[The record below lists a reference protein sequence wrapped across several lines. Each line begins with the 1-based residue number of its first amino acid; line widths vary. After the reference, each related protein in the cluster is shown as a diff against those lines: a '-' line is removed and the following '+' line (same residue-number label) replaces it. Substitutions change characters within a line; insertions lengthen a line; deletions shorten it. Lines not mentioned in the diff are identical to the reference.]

1 MKRKTIYLSFVL
13 IALAFIS
20 RVSVNAASYN
30 YDFFQ
35 NTVHSS
41 EGLAYKDTFY
51 LNDFIT
57 NSDYEEA
64 IKTNPLTVKGD
75 RTSFTAALSDIYV
88 DDSTDNKKIYLLDSA
103 FNDTTPSK
111 IKVQCT
117 KDGKVVKTEVSITNN
132 STVYIIN
139 DEYKM
144 EFSFDLLKITE
155 EVQEKLAE
163 YYGVSMD
170 GTLFTDKQITSA
182 DSIEKS
188 TRRCPFFNASF
199 EGGKTYEPAVVCYGA
214 DGICVAGDYIYIADK
229 YNSRILRV
237 NVSAGYEN
245 AIVDEVFLT
254 PNDIIFYQLSDVG
267 KYDEDGVLIDQS
279 VRTTYLPSKIAVDR
293 DGRVYTIAS
302 STYEGI
308 IEYNANGEFNRFLG
322 KNLVTKRSW
331 WTFLLTDAQY
341 ETLARNNPNQFTNLI
356 IDDRNLI
363 YATAKPDSNAT
374 VAQQM
379 IKLINTSGSD
389 VLKRNGYV
397 TPDGD
402 VKYSQFVK
410 PAVTGPSIFVAIDSN
425 DARIYSALD
434 QTRGRIF
441 TYDDEGNLLYISA
454 EKGSL
459 ANTLQTPVGLKYFK
473 VNKNNQEQEYLLVLD
488 QGSKSLLVYETTEF
502 GKLVNEA
509 TSLYLNNKV
518 DQAKIVWEDV
528 VKMNSNYELGYI
540 GIGKSILRDA
550 NSEKDKEVQ
559 LAKYKQAMEMF
570 ELGHDKEYYSD
581 AYKQYRNI
589 NIKDNFSIMMT
600 GFVLLLAFTV
610 TLKVFKAKQK
620 KDLIK
625 AQKEASVDNE

>member
-1 MKRKTIYLSFVL
+1 MKRKTIFLSFVL
-13 IALAFIS
+13 ITLAFIS
-20 RVSVNAASYN
+20 RVTVNAASYN
-30 YDFFQ
+30 YDFYQ
-35 NTVHSS
+35 NTVYSS

-51 LNDFIT
+51 LGDFIT
-57 NSDYEEA
+57 NSSYEEE
-64 IKTNPLTVKGD
+64 IKTNPLTIKGD
-75 RTSFTAALSDIYV
+75 RTSFTAALADIYV
-88 DDSTDNKKIYLLDSA
+88 DDTTKKIYLLDSA
-103 FNDTTPSK
+103 FNDTTSSK
-111 IKVQCT
+111 VKVECT
-117 KDGKVVKTEVSITNN
+117 KEGKVVKTEVSITNN

-139 DEYKM
+139 EEYKM
-144 EFSFDLLKITE
+144 EFSFDLLRITE

-170 GTLFTDKQITSA
+170 PTQFTDKQITSA

-199 EGGKTYEPAVVCYGA
+199 DGGKTYEPAVVCYGA
-214 DGICVAGDYIYIADK
+214 DGICVAGNYIYIADK

-237 NVSAGYEN
+237 NVSEGY
-245 AIVDEVFLT
+245 IVDEVFLT
-254 PNDIIFYQLSDVG
+254 PNDIIFYQLSDEG
-267 KYDEDGVLIDQS
+267 KYDEEGKLIDQQ

-308 IEYNANGEFNRFLG
+308 IEYNSNGEFNRFLG

-341 ETLARNNPNQFTNLI
+341 ETLSSNNPNQFTNLI

-402 VKYSQFVK
+402 VKYTQFVK
-410 PAVTGPSIFVAIDSN
+410 PAVTGPSIFVAIDLN

-459 ANTLQTPVGLKYFK
+459 ANTLQTPVGLKYF
-473 VNKNNQEQEYLLVLD
+473 NNNQGEEYVLVLD

-509 TSLYLNNKV
+509 TSLYLNNKI
-518 DQAKIVWEDV
+518 DQAKLVWEDV

-550 NSEKDKEVQ
+550 NSEKDKELQ
-559 LAKYKQAMEMF
+559 LAKYKEAMEMF

-589 NIKDNFSIMMT
+589 LIKDNFSIMMT
-600 GFVLLLAFTV
+600 GFVLVLAFTV
-610 TLKVFKAKQK
+610 TLKVFRAKQK
-620 KDLIK
+620 KDLLK
-625 AQKEASVDNE
+625 AQKEASEDNE

>member
-1 MKRKTIYLSFVL
+1 MKRKTIFLSFVF
-13 IALAFIS
+13 IALVFVS
-20 RVSVNAASYN
+20 RVTINSASYN

-35 NTVHSS
+35 NTVYSS

-51 LNDFIT
+51 LNDFLV
-57 NSDYEEA
+57 NSSYEDE
-64 IKTNPLTVKGD
+64 IKNNPLTVKGD

-88 DDSTDNKKIYLLDSA
+88 DDTTQKIYLLDSA
-103 FNDTTPSK
+103 FNDTTTST
-111 IKVQCT
+111 IKVECSDD
-117 KDGKVVKTEVSITNN
+117 KGKKIQTTAKITNN

-139 DEYKM
+139 NEYKM
-144 EFSFDLLKITE
+144 EFSFDLLRITE
-155 EVQEKLAE
+155 EVQETLAE

-170 GTLFTDKQITSA
+170 ASQFTLKQIESA
-182 DSIEKS
+182 DSIEKAS
-188 TRRCPFFNASF
+188 RRCPFFSASF
-199 EGGKTYEPAVVCYGA
+199 DGGSTYEPAVVCYGA
-214 DGICVAGDYIYIADK
+214 DGICVVGNYIYIADK

-237 NVSAGYEN
+237 NVSEGY
-245 AIVDEVFLT
+245 IVDEVFLT
-254 PNDIIFYQLSDVG
+254 PNDIIFFQIGDDG
-267 KYDEDGVLIDQS
+267 KYDEEGKLIDQQ

-308 IEYNANGEFNRFLG
+308 IEYNANGDFNRFLG

-341 ETLARNNPNQFTNLI
+341 ETLSRNNPNQFTNLI
-356 IDDRNLI
+356 IDERNLI
-363 YATAKPDSNAT
+363 YATAKPDSDAT

-402 VKYSQFVK
+402 VKYTQFVK
-410 PAVTGPSIFVAIDSN
+410 PAIEGPSIFVAIDANNS
-425 DARIYSALD
+425 RIYSALD
-434 QTRGRIF
+434 QTRGRVF

-454 EKGSL
+454 EKGTL
-459 ANTLQTPVGLKYFK
+459 ANTLQTPVGLKYFTK
-473 VNKNNQEQEYLLVLD
+473 VENNVSNEYLLILD

-502 GKLVNEA
+502 GKLVNKA
-509 TSLYLNNKV
+509 TSLYLNNKI
-518 DQAKIVWEDV
+518 DEAKAVWEDV

-550 NSEKDKEVQ
+550 NSENDKELQ
-559 LAKYKQAMEMF
+559 LEKYKEAMEMF
-570 ELGHDKEYYSD
+570 ELGHDKKYYSD

-589 NIKDNFSIMMT
+589 MIKDNFSIIMT
-600 GFVLLLAFTV
+600 GFVLLLAFSV

-620 KDLIK
+620 KDILK
-625 AQKEASVDNE
+625 ANKEASDDYE

>member
-1 MKRKTIYLSFVL
+1 MKRKTIFLSFVL

-35 NTVHSS
+35 NTVYSS

-51 LNDFIT
+51 LTDFIT
-57 NSDYEEA
+57 NSSYEEE
-64 IKTNPLTVKGD
+64 IKTNPLTVKGN

-88 DDSTDNKKIYLLDSA
+88 DDTTKKIYLLDSA
-103 FNDTTPSK
+103 FNDTTPSTV
-111 IKVQCT
+111 KVECT

-139 DEYKM
+139 EEYKM

-170 GTLFTDKQITSA
+170 PTQFTDKQITSA

-199 EGGKTYEPAVVCYGA
+199 DGGNTYEPAVVCYGA
-214 DGICVAGDYIYIADK
+214 DGICVAGNYIYIADK

-237 NVSAGYEN
+237 NVSEGYV
-245 AIVDEVFLT
+245 VDEVFLT
-254 PNDIIFYQLSDVG
+254 PNDIIFYQLSDIG
-267 KYDEDGVLIDQS
+267 KYDEDGKLIDQS

-308 IEYNANGEFNRFLG
+308 IEYNSNGEFNRFLG

-341 ETLARNNPNQFTNLI
+341 ETLSSNNPNQFTNLI

-397 TPDGD
+397 KPDGD
-402 VKYSQFVK
+402 VKYTQFVK

-459 ANTLQTPVGLKYFK
+459 ANTLQTPVGLKYF
-473 VNKNNQEQEYLLVLD
+473 NNNQGQEYVLVLD

-509 TSLYLNNKV
+509 TSLYLNNKI
-518 DQAKIVWEDV
+518 DQAKLVWEDV

-550 NSEKDKEVQ
+550 NSENDKELQ
-559 LAKYKQAMEMF
+559 LAKYKEAMEMF

-589 NIKDNFSIMMT
+589 LIKDNFSIMMT
-600 GFVLLLAFTV
+600 GFVLVLAFTV

-620 KDLIK
+620 KDLLK
-625 AQKEASVDNE
+625 AQKEASEDNE

>member
-1 MKRKTIYLSFVL
+1 MKRKTIFLSFVL
-13 IALAFIS
+13 ITLAFIS
-20 RVSVNAASYN
+20 RVTVNAASYN
-30 YDFFQ
+30 YDFYQ
-35 NTVHSS
+35 NTVYSS

-51 LNDFIT
+51 LGDFIT
-57 NSDYEEA
+57 NSSYEEE
-64 IKTNPLTVKGD
+64 IKTNPLTIKGD
-75 RTSFTAALSDIYV
+75 RTSFTAALADIYV
-88 DDSTDNKKIYLLDSA
+88 DDTTKKIYLLDSA
-103 FNDTTPSK
+103 FNDTTSSK
-111 IKVQCT
+111 VKVECT

-139 DEYKM
+139 EEYKM
-144 EFSFDLLKITE
+144 EFSFDLLRITE

-170 GTLFTDKQITSA
+170 PTQFTDKQITSA

-199 EGGKTYEPAVVCYGA
+199 DGGKTYEPAVVCYGA
-214 DGICVAGDYIYIADK
+214 DGICVAGNYIYIADK

-237 NVSAGYEN
+237 NVSEGY
-245 AIVDEVFLT
+245 IVDEVFLT
-254 PNDIIFYQLSDVG
+254 PNDIIFYQLSDEG
-267 KYDEDGVLIDQS
+267 KYDEEGKLIDQQ

-308 IEYNANGEFNRFLG
+308 IEYNSNGEFNRFLG

-341 ETLARNNPNQFTNLI
+341 ETLSSNNPNQFTNLI

-397 TPDGD
+397 KPDGD

-410 PAVTGPSIFVAIDSN
+410 PAITGPSIFVSIDSN

-459 ANTLQTPVGLKYFK
+459 ANTLQTPVSLKYF
-473 VNKNNQEQEYLLVLD
+473 NNNQGDEYVLVLD

-509 TSLYLNNKV
+509 TSLYLNNKI
-518 DQAKIVWEDV
+518 DQAKLVWEDV

-550 NSEKDKEVQ
+550 NSENDKDLQ
-559 LAKYKQAMEMF
+559 LAKYKEAMEMF
-570 ELGHDKEYYSD
+570 ELGHDKKYYSD

-589 NIKDNFSIMMT
+589 LIKDNFSIMMT
-600 GFVLLLAFTV
+600 GFVLVLAFTV

-620 KDLIK
+620 KELLK
-625 AQKEASVDNE
+625 AQKEASEDNE

>member
-1 MKRKTIYLSFVL
+1 MKRKTIFLSFVL
-13 IALAFIS
+13 ITLAFIS
-20 RVSVNAASYN
+20 RVTVNAASYN
-30 YDFFQ
+30 YDFYQ
-35 NTVHSS
+35 NTVYSS

-51 LNDFIT
+51 LGDFIT
-57 NSDYEEA
+57 NSSYEEE

-75 RTSFTAALSDIYV
+75 RTSFTAALADIYV
-88 DDSTDNKKIYLLDSA
+88 DDTTKKIYLLDSA
-103 FNDTTPSK
+103 FNDTTSSK
-111 IKVQCT
+111 VKVECT

-139 DEYKM
+139 EEYKM
-144 EFSFDLLKITE
+144 EFSFDLLRITE

-170 GTLFTDKQITSA
+170 PTQFTDKQITSA

-199 EGGKTYEPAVVCYGA
+199 DGGKTYEPAVVCYGA
-214 DGICVAGDYIYIADK
+214 DGICVAGNYIYIADK

-237 NVSAGYEN
+237 NVSEGY
-245 AIVDEVFLT
+245 IVDEVFLT
-254 PNDIIFYQLSDVG
+254 PNDIIFYQLSDEG
-267 KYDEDGVLIDQS
+267 KYDEEGKLIDQQ

-308 IEYNANGEFNRFLG
+308 IEYNSNGEFNRFLG

-341 ETLARNNPNQFTNLI
+341 ETLSSNNPNQFTNLI

-397 TPDGD
+397 KPDGD

-410 PAVTGPSIFVAIDSN
+410 PAITGPSIFVSIDSN

-459 ANTLQTPVGLKYFK
+459 ANTLQTPVSLKYF
-473 VNKNNQEQEYLLVLD
+473 NNNQGEEYVLVLD

-509 TSLYLNNKV
+509 TSLYLNNKI
-518 DQAKIVWEDV
+518 DQAKLVWEDV

-550 NSEKDKEVQ
+550 NSENDKELQ
-559 LAKYKQAMEMF
+559 LAKYKEAMEMF
-570 ELGHDKEYYSD
+570 ELGHDKKYYSD

-589 NIKDNFSIMMT
+589 LIKDNFSIMMT
-600 GFVLLLAFTV
+600 GFVLVLAFTV

-620 KDLIK
+620 KDLLK
-625 AQKEASVDNE
+625 AEKEASEDNE

>member
-1 MKRKTIYLSFVL
+1 MKRKTIFLSFVL

-20 RVSVNAASYN
+20 RVTVNAASYN
-30 YDFFQ
+30 YDFYQ
-35 NTVHSS
+35 NTVYSS

-51 LNDFIT
+51 LGDFIT
-57 NSDYEEA
+57 NSSYEEE

-75 RTSFTAALSDIYV
+75 RTSFTAALADIYV
-88 DDSTDNKKIYLLDSA
+88 DDTTKKIYLLDSA
-103 FNDTTPSK
+103 FNDTTSSK
-111 IKVQCT
+111 VKVECT

-139 DEYKM
+139 EEYKM
-144 EFSFDLLKITE
+144 EFSFDLLRITE

-170 GTLFTDKQITSA
+170 PTQFTDKQITSA

-199 EGGKTYEPAVVCYGA
+199 DGGKTYEPAVVCYGA
-214 DGICVAGDYIYIADK
+214 DGICVAGNYIYIADK

-237 NVSAGYEN
+237 NVSEGY
-245 AIVDEVFLT
+245 IVDEVFLT
-254 PNDIIFYQLSDVG
+254 PNDIIFYQLSDEG
-267 KYDEDGVLIDQS
+267 KYDEEGKLIDQQ

-308 IEYNANGEFNRFLG
+308 IEYNSNGEFNRFLG

-341 ETLARNNPNQFTNLI
+341 ETLSSNNPNQFTNLI

-397 TPDGD
+397 KPDGD

-410 PAVTGPSIFVAIDSN
+410 PAITGPSIFVSIDSN

-459 ANTLQTPVGLKYFK
+459 ANTLQTPVSLKYF
-473 VNKNNQEQEYLLVLD
+473 NNNQGEEYVLVLD

-509 TSLYLNNKV
+509 TSLYLNNKI
-518 DQAKIVWEDV
+518 DQAKLVWEDV

-550 NSEKDKEVQ
+550 NSENDKDLQ
-559 LAKYKQAMEMF
+559 LAKYKEAMEMF
-570 ELGHDKEYYSD
+570 ELGHDKKYYSD

-589 NIKDNFSIMMT
+589 LIKDNFSIMMT
-600 GFVLLLAFTV
+600 GFVLVLAFTV

-620 KDLIK
+620 KDLLK
-625 AQKEASVDNE
+625 AEKEASEDNE

>member
-1 MKRKTIYLSFVL
+1 MKRKTIFLSFVL
-13 IALAFIS
+13 ITLAFIS
-20 RVSVNAASYN
+20 RVTVNAASYN
-30 YDFFQ
+30 YDFYQ
-35 NTVHSS
+35 NTVYSS

-51 LNDFIT
+51 LGDFIT
-57 NSDYEEA
+57 NSSYEEE

-75 RTSFTAALSDIYV
+75 RTSFTAALADIYV
-88 DDSTDNKKIYLLDSA
+88 DDTTKKIYLLDSA
-103 FNDTTPSK
+103 FNDTTSSK
-111 IKVQCT
+111 VKVECT

-139 DEYKM
+139 EEYKM
-144 EFSFDLLKITE
+144 EFSFDLLRITE

-170 GTLFTDKQITSA
+170 PTQFTDKQITSA

-199 EGGKTYEPAVVCYGA
+199 DGGKTYEPAVVCYGA
-214 DGICVAGDYIYIADK
+214 DGICVAGNYIYIADK

-237 NVSAGYEN
+237 NVSEGY
-245 AIVDEVFLT
+245 IVDEVFLT
-254 PNDIIFYQLSDVG
+254 PNDIIFYQLSDEG
-267 KYDEDGVLIDQS
+267 KYDEEGKLIDQQ

-308 IEYNANGEFNRFLG
+308 IEYNSNGEFNRFLG

-341 ETLARNNPNQFTNLI
+341 ETLSSNNPNQFTNLI

-397 TPDGD
+397 KPDGD

-410 PAVTGPSIFVAIDSN
+410 PAITGPSIFVSIDSN

-459 ANTLQTPVGLKYFK
+459 ANTLQTPVSLKYF
-473 VNKNNQEQEYLLVLD
+473 NNNQGDEYVLVLD

-509 TSLYLNNKV
+509 TSLYLNNKI
-518 DQAKIVWEDV
+518 DQAKLVWEDV

-550 NSEKDKEVQ
+550 NSENDKDLQ
-559 LAKYKQAMEMF
+559 LAKYKEAMEMF
-570 ELGHDKEYYSD
+570 ELGHDKKYYSD

-589 NIKDNFSIMMT
+589 LIKDNFSIMMT
-600 GFVLLLAFTV
+600 GFVLVLAFTV

-620 KDLIK
+620 KDLLK
-625 AQKEASVDNE
+625 AEKEASEDNE

>member
-1 MKRKTIYLSFVL
+1 MKRKTIFLSFVL
-13 IALAFIS
+13 ITLAFIS
-20 RVSVNAASYN
+20 RVTVNAASYN
-30 YDFFQ
+30 YDFYQ
-35 NTVHSS
+35 NTVYSS

-51 LNDFIT
+51 LGDFIT
-57 NSDYEEA
+57 NSSYEEE
-64 IKTNPLTVKGD
+64 IKTNPLTIKGD
-75 RTSFTAALSDIYV
+75 RTSFTAALADIYV
-88 DDSTDNKKIYLLDSA
+88 DDTTKKIYLLDSA
-103 FNDTTPSK
+103 FNDTTSSK
-111 IKVQCT
+111 VKVECT
-117 KDGKVVKTEVSITNN
+117 KEGKVVKTEVSITNN

-139 DEYKM
+139 EEYKM
-144 EFSFDLLKITE
+144 EFSFDLLRITE

-170 GTLFTDKQITSA
+170 PTQFTDKQITSA

-199 EGGKTYEPAVVCYGA
+199 DGGKTYEPAVVCYGA
-214 DGICVAGDYIYIADK
+214 DGICVAGNYIYIADK

-237 NVSAGYEN
+237 NVSEGY
-245 AIVDEVFLT
+245 IVDEVFLT
-254 PNDIIFYQLSDVG
+254 PNDIIFYQLSDEG
-267 KYDEDGVLIDQS
+267 KYDEEGKLIDQQ

-308 IEYNANGEFNRFLG
+308 IEYNSNGEFNRFLG

-341 ETLARNNPNQFTNLI
+341 ETLSSNNPNQFTNLI

-402 VKYSQFVK
+402 VKYTQFVK

-459 ANTLQTPVGLKYFK
+459 ANTLQTPVGLKYF
-473 VNKNNQEQEYLLVLD
+473 NNNQGEEYVLVLD

-509 TSLYLNNKV
+509 TSLYLNNKI
-518 DQAKIVWEDV
+518 DQAKLVWEDV

-550 NSEKDKEVQ
+550 NSEKDKELQ
-559 LAKYKQAMEMF
+559 LAKYKEAMEMF

-589 NIKDNFSIMMT
+589 LIKDNFSIMMT
-600 GFVLLLAFTV
+600 GFVLVLAFTV
-610 TLKVFKAKQK
+610 TLKVFRAKQK
-620 KDLIK
+620 KDLLK
-625 AQKEASVDNE
+625 AQKEASEDNE

>member
-1 MKRKTIYLSFVL
+1 MKRKTIFLSFVL
-13 IALAFIS
+13 ITLAFIS
-20 RVSVNAASYN
+20 RVTVNAASYN
-30 YDFFQ
+30 YDFYQ
-35 NTVHSS
+35 NTVYSS

-51 LNDFIT
+51 LGDFIT
-57 NSDYEEA
+57 NSSYEEE
-64 IKTNPLTVKGD
+64 IKTNPLTIKGD
-75 RTSFTAALSDIYV
+75 RTSFTAALADIYV
-88 DDSTDNKKIYLLDSA
+88 DDTTKKIYLLDSA
-103 FNDTTPSK
+103 FNDTTSSK
-111 IKVQCT
+111 VKVECT

-139 DEYKM
+139 EEYKM
-144 EFSFDLLKITE
+144 EFSFDLLRITE

-170 GTLFTDKQITSA
+170 PTLFTDKQITSA

-199 EGGKTYEPAVVCYGA
+199 DGGKTYEPAVVCYGA
-214 DGICVAGDYIYIADK
+214 DGICVAGNYIYIADK

-237 NVSAGYEN
+237 NVSEGY
-245 AIVDEVFLT
+245 IVDEVFLT
-254 PNDIIFYQLSDVG
+254 PNDIIFYQLSDEG
-267 KYDEDGVLIDQS
+267 KYDEEGKLIDQQ

-308 IEYNANGEFNRFLG
+308 IEYNSNGEFNRFLG

-341 ETLARNNPNQFTNLI
+341 ETLSSNNPNQFTNLI

-459 ANTLQTPVGLKYFK
+459 ANTLQTPVGLKYF
-473 VNKNNQEQEYLLVLD
+473 NNNQGEEYVLVLD

-509 TSLYLNNKV
+509 TSLYLNNKI
-518 DQAKIVWEDV
+518 DQAKLVWEDV

-550 NSEKDKEVQ
+550 NSEKDKELQ
-559 LAKYKQAMEMF
+559 LAKYKEAMEMF

-589 NIKDNFSIMMT
+589 LIKDNFSIMMT
-600 GFVLLLAFTV
+600 GFVLVLAFTV
-610 TLKVFKAKQK
+610 TLKVFRAKQK
-620 KDLIK
+620 KDLLK
-625 AQKEASVDNE
+625 AQKEASEDNE

>member
-1 MKRKTIYLSFVL
+1 MKRKTIFLSFVL

-20 RVSVNAASYN
+20 RVTVNAASYN
-30 YDFFQ
+30 YDFYQ
-35 NTVHSS
+35 NTVYSS

-51 LNDFIT
+51 LGDFIT
-57 NSDYEEA
+57 NSSYEEE
-64 IKTNPLTVKGD
+64 IKTNPLTIKGD
-75 RTSFTAALSDIYV
+75 RTSFTAALADIYV
-88 DDSTDNKKIYLLDSA
+88 DDTTKKIYLLDSA
-103 FNDTTPSK
+103 FNDTTSSK
-111 IKVQCT
+111 VKVECT

-139 DEYKM
+139 EEYKM
-144 EFSFDLLKITE
+144 EFSFDLLRITE

-170 GTLFTDKQITSA
+170 PTQFTDKQITSA

-199 EGGKTYEPAVVCYGA
+199 DGGKTYEPAVVCYGA
-214 DGICVAGDYIYIADK
+214 DGICVAGNYIYIADK

-237 NVSAGYEN
+237 NVSEGY
-245 AIVDEVFLT
+245 IVDEVFLT
-254 PNDIIFYQLSDVG
+254 PNDIIFYQLSDEG
-267 KYDEDGVLIDQS
+267 KYDEDGKLIDQQ

-308 IEYNANGEFNRFLG
+308 IEYNSNGEFNRFLG

-341 ETLARNNPNQFTNLI
+341 ETLSSNNPNQFTNLI

-397 TPDGD
+397 KPDGD

-410 PAVTGPSIFVAIDSN
+410 PAITGPSIFVSIDSN

-459 ANTLQTPVGLKYFK
+459 ANTLQTPVSLKYF
-473 VNKNNQEQEYLLVLD
+473 NNNQGDEYVLVLD

-509 TSLYLNNKV
+509 TSLYLNNKI
-518 DQAKIVWEDV
+518 DQAKLVWEDV

-550 NSEKDKEVQ
+550 NSENDKDLQ
-559 LAKYKQAMEMF
+559 LAKYKEAMEMF
-570 ELGHDKEYYSD
+570 ELGHDKKYYSD

-589 NIKDNFSIMMT
+589 LIKDNFSIMMT
-600 GFVLLLAFTV
+600 GFVLVLAFTV
-610 TLKVFKAKQK
+610 TLKVFRAKQK
-620 KDLIK
+620 KDLLK
-625 AQKEASVDNE
+625 AEKEASEDNE

>member
-1 MKRKTIYLSFVL
+1 MKRKTIFLSFIF

-20 RVSVNAASYN
+20 RVTINASSYN

-51 LNDFIT
+51 LTDFIA
-57 NSDYEEA
+57 NSDYDIA
-64 IKTNPLTVKGD
+64 NNPLTVKAD
-75 RTSFTAALSDIYV
+75 RTSFTAALSDIFV
-88 DDSTDNKKIYLLDSA
+88 DETTQKIYLLDSA

-111 IKVQCT
+111 VKVECT
-117 KDGKVVKTEVSITNN
+117 KDGKVVKTELPITNN

-139 DEYKM
+139 DQYKM
-144 EFSFDLLKITE
+144 EFSFDLLRITE
-155 EVQEKLAE
+155 DVQEKLAE

-170 GTLFTDKQITSA
+170 PTLFTDKQIQSA
-182 DSIEKS
+182 DSIEKA
-188 TRRCPFFNASF
+188 TRRCPFFSASF
-199 EGGKTYEPAVVCYGA
+199 DGGSTYEPAVVLYGA
-214 DGICVAGDYIYIADK
+214 DGIYVSGDYIYIADK

-237 NVSAGYEN
+237 NVSEGY
-245 AIVDEVFLT
+245 IVDEVFLT

-267 KYDEDGVLIDQS
+267 KYDEDGKLIDQS

-302 STYEGI
+302 STFEGI
-308 IEYNANGEFNRFLG
+308 IEYNSNGEFNRFLG

-341 ETLARNNPNQFTNLI
+341 ETLSTNNPNQFTNLI
-356 IDDRNLI
+356 IDERNLI
-363 YATAKPDSNAT
+363 YATAKPDSKST

-397 TPDGD
+397 KPDGD

-410 PAVTGPSIFVAIDSN
+410 PAITGPSIFVAIDAN

-459 ANTLQTPVGLKYFK
+459 ANTLQTPVGLKYFSK
-473 VNKNNQEQEYLLVLD
+473 IENNETSEYVLVLD

-502 GKLVNEA
+502 GKLVNKA
-509 TSLYLNNKV
+509 TSLYLNNKI
-518 DQAKIVWEDV
+518 DEAKLVWEDV

-550 NSEKDKEVQ
+550 NSESDKELQ
-559 LAKYKQAMEMF
+559 LAKYKEAMEMF
-570 ELGHDKEYYSD
+570 ELGHEKKYYSD

-589 NIKDNFSIMMT
+589 LIKDNFSIMMT
-600 GFVLLLAFTV
+600 GFVLVLAFTV
-610 TLKVFKAKQK
+610 TLKVLKAKQK

-625 AQKEASVDNE
+625 AQKEAAEDNE